1 MVDEGSFCQH
11 WQPMLLQCCSCC
23 LALGAT
29 LSERMAALA
38 PWGHLAH
45 ALTGAAAIATDLRL
59 GYLNMACAPVERWGI
74 TGQQADAAE
83 FVQYL
88 LSFTQAINVSWQWE
102 KRQYEDDL
110 LMITGTTHV
119 DLIHLQFLIT
129 HVNSPRDLT
138 VTDLLDHW
146 SQEEGPRQGLV
157 PTEAPK
163 LVALHLERGVQD
175 AHGTILKCTKIAQ
188 FETGVDVPHFMQPGG
203 LDMDWI
209 TMKPIAV
216 VCHLGENQCSGHYRS
231 AIRFESGPN
240 QQAWLLTEDNMPP
253 TRADRLPRWFLQNV
267 CIIWLA
273 VDGDMI
279 LPKDCQADVSFR
291 WRDDMGVPPFGML
304 PQIPA
309 HWRVGS

>member
-1 MVDEGSFCQH
+1 MSLASLPHRNELLRWLMRVAFANTGNQRYYNAALVAWLWAQLCRKE
-11 WQPMLLQCCSCC
+11 WQPWHLGDTWRTLLRELQPLPLTFDWDTS
-23 LALGAT
+23 T
-29 LSERMAALA
+29 WLA
-38 PWGHLAH
+38 PL
-45 ALTGAAAIATDLRL
+45 LR
-59 GYLNMACAPVERWGI
+59 RWGI

-175 AHGTILKCTKIAQ
+175 AHGAILKRTKIAQ

-209 TMKPIAV
+209 TMKPIAA
-216 VCHLGENQCSGHYRS
+216 VCHLGEQKSH
-231 AIRFESGPN
+231 P
-240 QQAWLLTEDNMPP
+240 L
-253 TRADRLPRWFLQNV
+253 
-267 CIIWLA
+267 
-273 VDGDMI
+273 
-279 LPKDCQADVSFR
+279 
-291 WRDDMGVPPFGML
+291 
-304 PQIPA
+304 
-309 HWRVGS
+309 